1 MKLQNFCKIML
12 VTLFITS
19 FTKPTSG
26 QSPIDQR
33 IDMLVDAMTTQEKI
47 NQLINN
53 SFGGTPSN
61 PRLGIPGFFMDDGPH
76 GLRLTT
82 DRNGRTATAFPTGV
96 AMTAT
101 WDEDIAEKVGD
112 AMGLEFWAFNRTQQL
127 GPCIDLARDPRGG
140 RSAESGGEDPFL
152 AGHIGKAVTWGIQKH
167 PIVATAKH
175 FMGETKQSNRHR
187 MDVIVTDRWMMDFA
201 GYNFRTVVQ
210 DAGVLSIMG
219 SYNLLNGDKGCESEY
234 LQTTILRNRW
244 GFPFYVVS
252 DWDAIWDTEKAIK
265 AGVDICMGS
274 NKYANDLPGLVSRGA
289 VTQADLD
296 KSVKSVLRTKILNGM
311 LDYFPRGNVSYA
323 KTPEINEIN
332 KLAAQKS
339 IILLKNENKA
349 DNTPILPLPKTGIK
363 IALIGPN
370 ATAKNLNCY
379 GSSETFPPYAVSVRE
394 GIESKVGAANVTYS
408 KGCDIN
414 SDSRVFFD
422 EAKALA
428 ATADVVIF
436 AGGLDATQEGEGYN
450 TGNDRKNGSINLPGQ
465 QMLLIKQLAEINP
478 NIVVVVQ
485 SGGVCGMNYCINYIK
500 GLVYSFYA
508 AQEAGTAIADVLFGD
523 YNPAGRLPMTMPK
536 QDADLPP
543 WYEEQ
548 FRKFTENLDGGYRWF
563 DEHNIT
569 PEFAFG
575 YGLSYT
581 TFAYSNMVIP
591 SSAQAGQ
598 PFHISVNVTNT
609 GAIAGEEVVQLYM
622 AAPSSPELWMPKKQL
637 RGFKRIALQ
646 SGETKTVTFRLSADD
661 FYYWDGTQ
669 YVAQSGDFTFMAGGS
684 SNELPLHGNINLFD
698 GEKKPDMRITTIYT
712 MPRYPLDGQEVSF
725 YALVKNEGNAVNAI
739 ETPFSIS
746 YQINGSQVCTS
757 ENVLIPIAPGQ
768 AQLIA
773 STGIWKSDRTE
784 KVNLSGVLSFASG
797 ATEWDT
803 SNNVYIRQFEIF
815 DPAFDPATS
824 NLAFRKPAT
833 ASSSYGSNYA
843 SNIVDGDWSSR
854 WESGRTDNEHVVI
867 DLEALAEIEEITI
880 HWEGAF
886 ARRYKLEISLD
897 GNNWTV
903 IKDEANGAGGQ
914 ESHTINKI
922 QARYLRIHCT
932 ERTTINGTK
941 YGFSIYEIEVNGNI
955 LQRFP
960 RISIRETASKL
971 LLPYAK
977 TYLDGSQS
985 GDVFIK
991 EELTFNWELISGNAN
1006 NVVISTPQASL
1017 TKVDF
1022 SAIGDYV
1029 FKLTVTNENQFSN
1042 SKELTVNVSN
1052 VNQQSDL
1059 ALMKT
1064 ASASSIETESTNA
1077 GAAVDGNGATR
1088 WSSSFANNEWWQV
1101 DLQHQVQP
1109 TSVRIVWESAYAKKF
1124 NVEISANGVNWQMLY
1139 ENNAFTGGTV
1149 NIPNSQLRSGRYLRV
1164 NCLERATQYGSSFYS
1179 FNVFGTY
1186 ISTTNRVPVANAGET
1201 VVTNQTEALL
1211 NGSSSSDQDGDELTY
1226 KWEQIGGPSTVTI
1239 SNSNNPVAII
1249 SGLKAGDYYFQLTVD
1264 DGKDVDFDIVRL
1276 VSEFN
1281 TQIQTLVDKKLLV
1294 YPNPSE
1300 DILYFS
1306 GIEIST
1312 IDSVQIFDMKGN
1324 MMMNTPL
1331 NKNYISIEGIP
1342 QGTYFVRFFTRKK
1355 HISSTIFI
1363 KK

>member
-1 MKLQNFCKIML
+1 MKLSHFCKKYL
-12 VTLFITS
+12 LTLCITGS
-19 FTKPTSG
+19 FLTLNG
-26 QSPIDQR
+26 QSPLEQR
-33 IDMLVDAMTTQEKI
+33 INMLVDAMTTQEKI

-101 WDEDIAEKVGD
+101 WDEEISEKVGE

-140 RSAESGGEDPFL
+140 RSAESGGEDPYL

-187 MDVIVTDRWMMDFA
+187 MDVLVTDRWMMDFA
-201 GYNFRTVVQ
+201 GYNFRTVLQ

-252 DWDAIWDTEKAIK
+252 DWDAIWDTEKALK

-274 NKYANDLPGLVSRGA
+274 NKYANDLPGLVTRGA
-289 VTQADLD
+289 VTQADLN

-311 LDYFPRGNVSYA
+311 LDYFPRGNTSYA
-323 KTPEINEIN
+323 KTPEINAIN

-428 ATADVVIF
+428 AAADVVIF

-478 NIVVVVQ
+478 NMVVVVQ

-543 WYEEQ
+543 WHEEQ

-575 YGLSYT
+575 YGISYT
-581 TFAYSNMVIP
+581 TFTYSNLVIP
-591 SSAQAGQ
+591 ATSQAGK
-598 PFHISVNVTNT
+598 PFYIAVDVTNT
-609 GAIAGEEVVQLYM
+609 GALAGEEVVQLYM
-622 AAPSSPELWMPKKQL
+622 SAPSTPELWMPKKQL
-637 RGFKRIALQ
+637 RGFRRIPLQ
-646 SGETKTVTFRLSADD
+646 PGETKTVTFRLSADD
-661 FYYWDGTQ
+661 FYYWDGNQ
-669 YVAQSGDFTFMAGGS
+669 YVTQSGDFTFMVGGS
-684 SNELPLHGNINLFD
+684 SDILPLQGNIRFYD
-698 GEKKPDMRITTIYT
+698 DEKKPDLRITTLYT
-712 MPRYPLDGQEVSF
+712 MPRYPLKGQEVSF
-725 YALVKNEGNAVNAI
+725 YALVKNEGNAVNAP
-739 ETPFSIS
+739 ETPFSID
-746 YQINGSQVCTS
+746 YNINNLKVSS
-757 ENVLIPIAPGQ
+757 SLNVTTPILPGQ
-768 AQLIA
+768 VQLIA
-773 STGIWKSDRTE
+773 STGVWKGDRIE
-784 KVNLSGVLSFASG
+784 KVTLSGELSFVSEN
-797 ATEWDT
+797 TEWDT
-803 SNNVYIRQFEIF
+803 SNNAYSRDFEIF
-815 DPAFDPATS
+815 DPALDPATS

-833 ASSSYGSNYA
+833 ASSNYGGNHVM
-843 SNIVDGDWSSR
+843 NMVDGDWSSR
-854 WESGRTDNEHVVI
+854 WESGRSDNEFVI
-867 DLEALAEIEEITI
+867 VDLEALAEIEKITI

-886 ARRYKLEISLD
+886 ARRYKLETSLD
-897 GNNWTV
+897 GHNWTIV
-903 IKDEANGAGGQ
+903 KDITNGSGGQ
-914 ESHTINKI
+914 ESHTINKV
-922 QARYLRIHCT
+922 QARFLRIHCT

-941 YGFSIYEIEVNGNI
+941 YGFSIYEFEVSGNI
-955 LQRFP
+955 LQRYP
-960 RISIRETASKL
+960 RVTIRETANKL

-985 GDVFIK
+985 GDVFLK
-991 EELTFNWELISGNAN
+991 EKLSFNWELLSGPSNG
-1006 NVVISTPQASL
+1006 VVITEASSSL
-1017 TKVDF
+1017 TKVEF
-1022 SAIGDYV
+1022 NATGDYV
-1029 FKLTVTNENQFSN
+1029 FRLTVTNEDQFSN
-1042 SKELTVNVSN
+1042 TKDVVVNVSN
-1052 VNQQSDL
+1052 VTQSSDL
-1059 ALMKT
+1059 ALMKPAT
-1064 ASASSIETESTNA
+1064 ASSIETESTNA
-1077 GAAVDGNGATR
+1077 LAAVDGNGSTR
-1088 WSSSFANNEWWQV
+1088 WSSAFANNEWWQV

-1109 TSVRIVWESAYAKKF
+1109 TSVRMVWEAAYARKF
-1124 NVEISANGVNWQMLY
+1124 NVQISSDGVNWQLLY
-1139 ENNAFTGGTV
+1139 ENNAFTGGTI
-1149 NIPNSQLRSGRYLRV
+1149 NIPNPESLSGRYLRV
-1164 NCLERATQYGSSFYS
+1164 NCIERATQYGSSFYI

-1186 ISTTNRVPVANAGET
+1186 VTTTNNMPVANAGS
-1201 VVTNQTEALL
+1201 VVESSLSEALL
-1211 NGSSSSDQDGDELTY
+1211 NGSSSYDPDGDELSF
-1226 KWEQIGGPSTVTI
+1226 KWVQIGGPSSVSIDGANTSI
-1239 SNSNNPVAII
+1239 AMI
-1249 SGLKAGDYYFQLTVD
+1249 SGLKAGNYYFMLTVD
-1264 DGKDVDFDIVRL
+1264 DGKALDFDIVR
-1276 VSEFN
+1276 VSSQVN
-1281 TQIQTLVDKKLLV
+1281 TSIKSIIGEEILV
-1294 YPNPSE
+1294 YPNPA
-1300 DILYFS
+1300 DDKLFFS
-1306 GIEIST
+1306 FPEQVQT
-1312 IDSVQIFDMKGN
+1312 DSVQIVDIRGN
-1324 MMMNTPL
+1324 TVISSFVHTNTV
-1331 NKNYISIEGIP
+1331 SIENIPKGI
-1342 QGTYFVRFFTRKK
+1342 YFVRFFNKK
-1355 HISSTIFI
+1355 KYITTVRFI